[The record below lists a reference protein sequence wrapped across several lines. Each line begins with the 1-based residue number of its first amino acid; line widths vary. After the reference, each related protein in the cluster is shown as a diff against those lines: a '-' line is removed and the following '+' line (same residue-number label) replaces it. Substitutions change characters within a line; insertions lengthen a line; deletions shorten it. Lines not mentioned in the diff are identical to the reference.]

1 MAVGNLLGAVVI
13 FDGENPR
20 SFTGTAK
27 ETISGGQFVYLSG
40 AVNLIPVGS
49 QASSLQDGDLVL
61 KVCDTIGYCNGIAL
75 NNAATDELVTV
86 ARRGDYLIKSAG
98 VISGGQLV
106 TNNGR
111 GDAVS
116 PPGMVATSASV
127 GSWIGIVGRAM
138 TNAGSED
145 YCLVS
150 LNL

>member
-1 MAVGNLLGAVVI
+1 MAVGNLLGAVVL
-13 FDGENPR
+13 FDGELPR

-27 ETISGGQFVYLSG
+27 ETISGGQFVYVSG
-40 AVNLIPVGS
+40 SSASSQVGS
-49 QASSLQDGDLVL
+49 QASSYQDGDLAL
-61 KVCDTIGYCNGIAL
+61 KVCDTMGVCNGIAL
-75 NNAATDELVTV
+75 NNAATNDLVTV

-98 VISGGQLV
+98 EISGGTLV

-116 PPGMVATSASV
+116 PAGVTDA
-127 GSWIGIVGRAM
+127 GSWIGIIGRSM